1 MSDKVRYGFDVSAA
15 IPKDIQPADLIV
27 NGVEYW
33 PVVRCK
39 DCKRGKWKVSG
50 LDNKT
55 KGYRCAIHAV
65 LGVDFGDNG
74 YCSYGER
81 KEK

>member
-1 MSDKVRYGFDVSAA
+1 MRDKVRYGFDVSAA

-39 DCKRGKWKVSG
+39 DCKYYRLRDKGDVCTRPDGG
-50 LDNKT
+50 LWHISTDT
-55 KGYRCAIHAV
+55 
-65 LGVDFGDNG
+65 
-74 YCSYGER
+74 YCSYGVR
-81 KEK
+81 KEI